1 MSIFQRSPLGQ
12 RGGMSQNQLTQNN
25 QIKNAPH
32 GAHQHNPQ
40 IQHPHNQNFRNQNS
54 QGQAPYHDPSVR
66 FEPYN
71 PQNTPHST
79 HQQNQHT
86 QPHPAPQAP
95 PLGLPAHN
103 MKATQDARA
112 GQSTKA
118 VSLYDD
124 FKKLAQA
131 EANSIAFYDHLA
143 NHKDAR
149 DEHKQY
155 IATIIENKKTAQSH
169 LTRAMGRDLATT
181 QGMAHPPESLHQG
194 LAYAV
199 LQESELLRHIA
210 KVYENVEEAKLA
222 KLMSILMYNKT
233 ADIATLA
240 ALRL

>member
-1 MSIFQRSPLGQ
+1 MSIFQRSPLSQ
-12 RGGMSQNQLTQNN
+12 RGGMPQNQHMQNN

-40 IQHPHNQNFRNQNS
+40 IQHPHNQNFRNQNPQN
-54 QGQAPYHDPSVR
+54 QGQAPYHDPNVR

-71 PQNTPHST
+71 PQNT
-79 HQQNQHT
+79 HQNQNQHN
-86 QPHPAPQAP
+86 QPQPAPQAP

-124 FKKLAQA
+124 FKNLAQA
-131 EANSIAFYDHLA
+131 EANSVVFYDHLA
-143 NHKDAR
+143 NHKDAG

-181 QGMAHPPESLHQG
+181 QGMAHPPESFYQG

-222 KLMSILMYNKT
+222 KLMSILLHHKT
-233 ADIATLA
+233 ADIATLLA
-240 ALRL
+240 FRL